1 MLPAQPNN
9 YFATNPSIGYSYN
22 GVIKLDHNFTDKH
35 HLSARW
41 FGGQGDQ
48 IAPLG
53 GSAALATASSNLSYY
68 FEKAPIHVYNY
79 AITLNSVLTPRMTNQ
94 ILVGVNYFNQVFNDA
109 NNSFNTSSYGL
120 DLAQMRRFT
129 ASPFQALLS
138 SLSWV

>member
-1 MLPAQPNN
+1 MLTANAVTESPISKQLMANLWPSYIDDLPATTSN

-79 AITLNSVLTPRMTNQ
+79 AITLNSVTYAQHDKSDSGWRELLQ
-94 ILVGVNYFNQVFNDA
+94 SGVQRCQQQ
-109 NNSFNTSSYGL
+109 L
-120 DLAQMRRFT
+120 
-129 ASPFQALLS
+129 
-138 SLSWV
+138 